1 MQVHKSFV
9 LFSAFVA
16 LLSCGQVSKNQLTYS
31 DRQIIGGLY
40 FGMDQDS
47 IEIVLKKN
55 LQMDNFTIVD
65 CWQNILSPTK
75 RYCYSNFCDF
85 SFAKQIPMHVQ
96 MGSSEPPFEQGH
108 YGLVIPVVSNK
119 RLSEVYVVLGNYSR
133 KYSYPDFSPF
143 MSANIIDEV
152 KYKLNKEYGKDSLAI
167 ESNAKVAILSEVNTN
182 FTTIPSIVWKYKA
195 KFGAVEL
202 VHGQHTDD
210 VHFSDNL
217 YW

>member
-1 MQVHKSFV
+1 
-9 LFSAFVA
+9 
-16 LLSCGQVSKNQLTYS
+16 
-31 DRQIIGGLY
+31 
-40 FGMDQDS
+40 
-47 IEIVLKKN
+47 
-55 LQMDNFTIVD
+55 
-65 CWQNILSPTK
+65 
-75 RYCYSNFCDF
+75 
-85 SFAKQIPMHVQ
+85 
-96 MGSSEPPFEQGH
+96 
-108 YGLVIPVVSNK
+108 
-119 RLSEVYVVLGNYSR
+119 
-133 KYSYPDFSPF
+133 

-217 YW
+217 YWCGEGFDENPKEDVYWFPCLHYKLDPKYYEELGLKEKL